1 MGRVTTRARVRR
13 IRPTGEV
20 TRADTLAVEEPL
32 EMRVGGTPLTVTMR
46 TPGAD
51 VDLVHGFLLAEGL
64 ISGGGDIASVRYCD
78 GVDDQGR
85 NTYNVLD
92 IATTEACEV
101 TPRSFATTSAC
112 GVCGTGEIDRIR
124 TAIPWDLRTDDCHVG
139 IDVLAALPD
148 ALRTAQ
154 TTFATTGGIHGA
166 ALFRT
171 DGTMLV
177 AREDVG
183 RHNAVDKVIGWAVR
197 EDMLPLRD
205 TVLMVSSRVSFE
217 LVQKAGM
224 AGVPVIAAVSAP
236 SSLAVSLGQELGM
249 TVIGFLRGES
259 MNVYAGGDRVV

>member
-1 MGRVTTRARVRR
+1 MGRVTTRTRVRR
-13 IRPTGEV
+13 IRPTGES

-32 EMRVGGTPLTVTMR
+32 EIRVGGTPLTVTMR

-51 VDLVHGFLLAEGL
+51 VDLVHGFLVAEGL
-64 ISGGGDIASVRYCD
+64 IAGARDIASVRYCD

-92 IATTEACEV
+92 VATVAHTQV

-112 GVCGTGEIDRIR
+112 GVCGTSEIDRIR
-124 TAIPWDLRTDDCHVG
+124 TTIPWDLGTDDCRVTTA
-139 IDVLAALPD
+139 VLASLPD
-148 ALRTAQ
+148 ALRAAQ

-171 DGTMLV
+171 DGELLV

-197 EDMLPLRD
+197 EDLLPLRD

-249 TVIGFLRGES
+249 TVVGFLRGES
-259 MNVYAGGDRVV
+259 MNVYGGGHRVV

>member
-13 IRPTGEV
+13 IRPTGDV

-64 ISGGGDIASVRYCD
+64 ITGASDIDSVRYCD
-78 GVDDQGR
+78 GVDAQGQ

-92 IATTEACEV
+92 IATSTPRTV
-101 TPRSFATTSAC
+101 MPRSFATTSAC
-112 GVCGTGEIDRIR
+112 GVCGTAEIDRIR
-124 TAIPWDLRTDDCHVG
+124 TTTPWDLTEDNCTVSTA
-139 IDVLAALPD
+139 VLSTLPD
-148 ALRTAQ
+148 SLRAAQ
-154 TTFATTGGIHGA
+154 ATFATTGGIHGA
-166 ALFRT
+166 ALFST
-171 DGTMLV
+171 DGELLV

-197 EDMLPLRD
+197 EDRLPMRD

-217 LVQKAGM
+217 LVQKAAM
-224 AGVPVIAAVSAP
+224 AGIPVIAAVSAP
-236 SSLAVSLGQELGM
+236 SSLAVSLGQDLGM
-249 TVIGFLRGES
+249 TVVGFLRGES
-259 MNVYAGGDRVV
+259 MNVYAGDHRVV

>member
-1 MGRVTTRARVRR
+1 MGRVTARTRVRR

-32 EMRVGGTPLTVTMR
+32 EMRVAGTPLTVTMR
-46 TPGAD
+46 TPGSD

-64 ISGGGDIASVRYCD
+64 IDGADDIASVRYCD
-78 GVDDQGR
+78 GVDEQGR

-92 IATTEACEV
+92 IATTTPRPM

-124 TAIPWDLRTDDCHVG
+124 TATPWDLRTDDVHVTT
-139 IDVLAALPD
+139 DVLATLPD
-148 ALRTAQ
+148 SLRAAQ
-154 TTFATTGGIHGA
+154 ATFATTGGIHGA

-171 DGTMLV
+171 DGTLLV

-183 RHNAVDKVIGWAVR
+183 RHNAVDKVVGWAVR
-197 EDMLPLRD
+197 ERMLPLRE

-217 LVQKAGM
+217 LVQKAAM
-224 AGVPVIAAVSAP
+224 AGVPILAAVSAP
-236 SSLAVSLGQELGM
+236 SSLAVSLGEDLGM
-249 TVIGFLRGES
+249 TVVGFLRGES
-259 MNVYAGGDRVV
+259 MNVYAGGHRVV